1 MPSESSTGTTTA
13 PETTGPAEKLPLA
26 SASLIAPHP
35 PKAPQSRSTV
45 MVSGERVS
53 RSGRLIATLVMVVA
67 SAYFLAPV
75 LWLVIASTKSTGDL
89 FSTPGFA
96 FADFQLWENLAALN
110 SYDDG
115 IFWRWSLNSVIYSV
129 FGSALTTL
137 VCAMTGY
144 GLAVYRFRGRST
156 ILAIVLASMLVP
168 GTVIAQPTYLLLLGM
183 GLDNSYAGLLL
194 PALVYPFGVLL
205 CYIYAQS
212 SVPVELIEAARLDG
226 ASELRIFVSLGLR
239 LMSTGLV
246 TVLLFA
252 FLGSWNSYILPLLVL
267 TDADLMPLTVGL
279 TGWSQASITIP
290 GLQILTVVGS
300 LVSII
305 PIAIVFLSLQ
315 RFWRSG
321 LTAGGI
327 RG

>member
-1 MPSESSTGTTTA
+1 MAFSPIPANAPVSVTPARSATTFV
-13 PETTGPAEKLPLA
+13 G
-26 SASLIAPHP
+26 
-35 PKAPQSRSTV
+35 
-45 MVSGERVS
+45 GERVS
-53 RSGRLIATLVMVVA
+53 RVGMVIVTIVMVVA
-67 SAYFLAPV
+67 AAYFLVPV

-96 FADFQLWENLAALN
+96 LADFHLWDNLVALS

-115 IFWRWSLNSVIYSV
+115 IFWRWGLNSIIYSV

-137 VCAMTGY
+137 VCALTGY
-144 GLAVYRFRGRST
+144 GLAIYRFRGRSAL
-156 ILAIVLASMLVP
+156 LAVVLASMLVP
-168 GTVIAQPTYLLLLGM
+168 GTVIAQPTYVLLLGL

-212 SVPVELIEAARLDG
+212 SVPLELVEAARLDG
-226 ASELRIFVSLGLR
+226 AGELRTFVSIGLR

-267 TDADLMPLTVGL
+267 TDAELMPLTVGL

-300 LVSII
+300 LVSVI

-321 LTAGGI
+321 LTAGSI

>member
-1 MPSESSTGTTTA
+1 MAFSTLPVDAPVEPAASSTPEPTPRRRTA
-13 PETTGPAEKLPLA
+13 FVNGD
-26 SASLIAPHP
+26 
-35 PKAPQSRSTV
+35 
-45 MVSGERVS
+45 RVS
-53 RSGRLIATLVMVVA
+53 RGWMIVVTGVMVVA
-67 SAYFLAPV
+67 AAYFLIPV

-96 FADFQLWENLAALN
+96 FAEFNLFENLAEL
-110 SYDDG
+110 STYDDG
-115 IFWRWSLNSVIYSV
+115 IFWRWGLNSIIYSV
-129 FGSALTTL
+129 IGSALTTL

-144 GLAVYRFRGRST
+144 ALAVYRFRGRNVLISV
-156 ILAIVLASMLVP
+156 VLASLLVP
-168 GTVIAQPTYLLLLGM
+168 GTVIAQPTYVLLVGM
-183 GLDNSYAGLLL
+183 GLDNTYAGLLL

-205 CYIYAQS
+205 CFIYAQS
-212 SVPVELIEAARLDG
+212 SVPIELVEAARLDG
-226 ASELRIFVSLGLR
+226 ASELRIFASLGLR
-239 LMSTGLV
+239 LMGTGLV

-267 TDADLMPLTVGL
+267 TDQELMPLTVGL

-305 PIAIVFLSLQ
+305 PIAIVFVSLQ
-315 RFWRSG
+315 RFWRAG
-321 LTAGGI
+321 LTAGSV

>member
-1 MPSESSTGTTTA
+1 MPSDTSTTTS
-13 PETTGPAEKLPLA
+13 PTENDSSEFPA
-26 SASLIAPHP
+26 SAALVAPRA
-35 PKAPQSRSTV
+35 PKAPGWRSSTV

-53 RSGRLIATLVMVVA
+53 RTGRLVATLVMVVA

-110 SYDDG
+110 AYDDG

-129 FGSALTTL
+129 FGSALTTF

-168 GTVIAQPTYLLLLGM
+168 GTVIAQPTYVLLLHM

-212 SVPVELIEAARLDG
+212 SVPIELIEAARLDG

>member
-1 MPSESSTGTTTA
+1 MAFSTLPVDAPVEPAASQTPEPTPRRRTA
-13 PETTGPAEKLPLA
+13 FVNGD
-26 SASLIAPHP
+26 
-35 PKAPQSRSTV
+35 
-45 MVSGERVS
+45 RVS
-53 RSGRLIATLVMVVA
+53 RGWMIVVTGVMVVA
-67 SAYFLAPV
+67 AAYFLIPV

-96 FADFQLWENLAALN
+96 FAEFNLFENLAEL
-110 SYDDG
+110 STYDGG
-115 IFWRWSLNSVIYSV
+115 IFWRWGLNSIIYSV
-129 FGSALTTL
+129 IGSALTTL

-144 GLAVYRFRGRST
+144 ALAVYRFRGRNVLISV
-156 ILAIVLASMLVP
+156 VLASLLVP
-168 GTVIAQPTYLLLLGM
+168 GTVIAQPTYVLLVGM
-183 GLDNSYAGLLL
+183 GLDNTYAGLLL

-205 CYIYAQS
+205 CFIYAQS
-212 SVPVELIEAARLDG
+212 SVPIELVEAARLDG
-226 ASELRIFVSLGLR
+226 ASELRIFASLGLR
-239 LMSTGLV
+239 LMGTGLV

-267 TDADLMPLTVGL
+267 TDQELMPLTVGL

-305 PIAIVFLSLQ
+305 PIAIVFVSLQ
-315 RFWRSG
+315 RFWRAG
-321 LTAGGI
+321 LTAGSV

>member
-1 MPSESSTGTTTA
+1 MVS
-13 PETTGPAEKLPLA
+13 
-26 SASLIAPHP
+26 SASRTLRGT
-35 PKAPQSRSTV
+35 SYV
-45 MVSGERVS
+45 GGEQVS
-53 RSGRLIATLVMVVA
+53 RLGRILVTIIMLVA
-67 SAYFLAPV
+67 AAYFLIPV
-75 LWLVIASTKSTGDL
+75 IWLVIASTKSTGDL

-96 FADFQLWENLAALN
+96 LAEFHLWDNLAALS
-110 SYDDG
+110 SYDGG

-144 GLAVYRFRGRST
+144 ALAVYKFRGRSAL
-156 ILAIVLASMLVP
+156 LAVVLGSMLVP
-168 GTVIAQPTYLLLLGM
+168 GTVIAQPTYVLLLRM
-183 GLDNSYAGLLL
+183 GLDNTYAGLLL

-212 SVPVELIEAARLDG
+212 SVPLELIEAARLDG
-226 ASELRIFVSLGLR
+226 ASELRVFIQIGLR
-239 LMSTGLV
+239 LMMTGLV

-267 TDADLMPLTVGL
+267 SDQELMPLTVGL
-279 TGWSQASITIP
+279 TGWNQASISIP

-300 LVSII
+300 LVSVI

>member
-1 MPSESSTGTTTA
+1 
-13 PETTGPAEKLPLA
+13 
-26 SASLIAPHP
+26 
-35 PKAPQSRSTV
+35 
-45 MVSGERVS
+45 
-53 RSGRLIATLVMVVA
+53 
-67 SAYFLAPV
+67 
-75 LWLVIASTKSTGDL
+75 
-89 FSTPGFA
+89 
-96 FADFQLWENLAALN
+96 
-110 SYDDG
+110 
-115 IFWRWSLNSVIYSV
+115 
-129 FGSALTTL
+129 
-137 VCAMTGY
+137 
-144 GLAVYRFRGRST
+144 
-156 ILAIVLASMLVP
+156 MLVP
-168 GTVIAQPTYLLLLGM
+168 GTVIAQPTYVLLLNM

-212 SVPVELIEAARLDG
+212 AVPLELVEAARLDG
-226 ASELRIFVSLGLR
+226 AGEGRIFAWLGLR

-267 TDADLMPLTVGL
+267 TDSELMPVTVGL
-279 TGWSQASITIP
+279 NGWNQASITIP

-300 LVSII
+300 LVSIV

-321 LTAGGI
+321 LTAGSI

>member
-1 MPSESSTGTTTA
+1 MASDLLAATGGLDTRT
-13 PETTGPAEKLPLA
+13 
-26 SASLIAPHP
+26 LIAPDEKP
-35 PKAPQSRSTV
+35 RKRTTFV
-45 MVSGERVS
+45 NGDRVS
-53 RSGRLIATLVMVVA
+53 RGWMVVVTIVMVVVA
-67 SAYFLAPV
+67 AYFLVPV

-96 FADFQLWENLAALN
+96 FAEWHLWDNLAALN
-110 SYDDG
+110 SYEGG
-115 IFWRWSLNSVIYSV
+115 IFWRWGLNSIIYSV
-129 FGSALTTL
+129 IGSAFTTF
-137 VCAMTGY
+137 VCAVTGY
-144 GLAVYRFRGRST
+144 ALAVYRFRGRAT
-156 ILAIVLASMLVP
+156 LIAIVLASLLVP
-168 GTVIAQPTYLLLLGM
+168 GSVIAQPTYVLLVQL
-183 GLDNSYAGLLL
+183 GLDNTYLGLLL
-194 PALVYPFGVLL
+194 PALCYPFGVLL
-205 CYIYAQS
+205 CFIYAQGA
-212 SVPVELIEAARLDG
+212 VPIELVEAARLDG
-226 ASELRIFVSLGLR
+226 AGEFRIFGTIGLR

-267 TDADLMPLTVGL
+267 TDSSLMPLTVGL

-315 RFWRSG
+315 RFWRAG
-321 LTAGGI
+321 LTAGSV